1 MAQPYE
7 KLPEEQL
14 KQDRAEKRS
23 LLDRVPG
30 STPQQ
35 LCMKE
40 AAVAINEIQEQ
51 LEDEV
56 RISPALWR
64 QKRAKNRR
72 P

>member
-1 MAQPYE
+1 MAQLYE

-30 STPQQ
+30 ATPEQ
-35 LCMKE
+35 LFMKE

-56 RISPALWR
+56 RSSPALRW

>member
-1 MAQPYE
+1 
-7 KLPEEQL
+7 
-14 KQDRAEKRS
+14 
-23 LLDRVPG
+23 
-30 STPQQ
+30 
-35 LCMKE
+35 MKE

-72 P
+72 PGGKSWQGERWQD